1 MSTIYETGHAKN
13 VANLLKFNQL
23 IATLGTTYN
32 PSNTTIT
39 AASLST
45 LYTTANTSLTNVNTV
60 YNTWKNATNNR
71 EIGFLPLDKLSTQ
84 LLGALQATSAPQQ
97 TINDMVYLVRK
108 IRGHAKLTK
117 ADAGKT
123 IDPNSSSIALPDPD
137 ASANE
142 SVSISNSQQSFDQKL
157 QHFAK
162 LILLLQSVSSYN
174 PNEVSLQVASLQTLL
189 TNLTTANNAAN
200 TAYANLKAAR
210 IARNLLFYASGTGML
225 DRVKSAK
232 AYIKS
237 LYGASSQQYIAA
249 NNLHF
254 VRVVSKKKAK

>member
-1 MSTIYETGHAKN
+1 MSSIYETGHAKN

-23 IATLGTTYN
+23 IATFGTSYN
-32 PSNTTIT
+32 PSNATIT
-39 AASLST
+39 AAGLNT
-45 LYTTANTSLTNVNTV
+45 LYTTANTSLNNVNSV

-71 EIGFLPLDKLSTQ
+71 EIAFLPLDKLSTQ

-108 IRGHAKLTK
+108 IRGFSKKIK
-117 ADAGKT
+117 ADASKVAN
-123 IDPNSSSIALPDPD
+123 PNENPIALPDPD
-137 ASANE
+137 PSANI
-142 SVSISNSQQSFDQKL
+142 SVSISNSQQSYDQKL

-189 TNLTTANNAAN
+189 TNLTTLNNAAN

-210 IARNLLFYASGTGML
+210 ISRNLVFYASITGML
-225 DRVKSAK
+225 DRIRNSK

-237 LYGASSQQYIAA
+237 LYGASSQQFVAA
-249 NNLHF
+249 NNIHF